1 MQAVAARWVLTDKEQ
16 PLLGAVLIGSVPAHR
31 TGFRGVIRIDL
42 DCQGPRECGLVADE
56 RMQFSKGPL
65 RVDPVGFACLWRDW
79 CKALAVLLATAA
91 LALCSLSDIGE
102 VLSSDKRVW
111 VLRDDRFG
119 DTVVCLSF
127 QPSLSLL
134 DAL

>member
-65 RVDPVGFACLWRDW
+65 RVDPIGFAGLWRDSLR
-79 CKALAVLLATAA
+79 ALAILLALAFSPRASALEYLSVVPVQEARVGAA
-91 LALCSLSDIGE
+91 
-102 VLSSDKRVW
+102 
-111 VLRDDRFG
+111 
-119 DTVVCLSF
+119 
-127 QPSLSLL
+127 
-134 DAL
+134 